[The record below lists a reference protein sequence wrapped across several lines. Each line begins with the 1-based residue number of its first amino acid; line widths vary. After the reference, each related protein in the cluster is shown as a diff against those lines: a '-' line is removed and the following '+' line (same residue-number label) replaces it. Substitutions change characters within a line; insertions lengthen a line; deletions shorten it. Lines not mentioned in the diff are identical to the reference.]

1 MLSLVI
7 IALTAFGVSLLTFFS
22 GFGLGTILLPVF
34 ALWFPLEIA
43 VAMTAI
49 VHLMNNLF
57 KFFLVRKF
65 VNFKVV
71 LSFGVPAIIA
81 AFIGAILLQGLSLNP
96 THFTYELGD
105 RVFDVTL
112 IKLVMALII
121 IFFTLFELIPFLKKL
136 SFSKRFMPIGGAL
149 SGFFGGLSGHQGAL
163 RSAFLSK
170 LDLSKEQFVATGTVI
185 ACLVDLSRLAIYT
198 NRFHLHGN
206 DHQMT
211 VVSVVVATLAAFAG
225 AYIGSRVLKKI
236 TMHIVQN
243 LVSFGLIV
251 LAVLL
256 GMGII

>member
-1 MLSLVI
+1 MI
-7 IALTAFGVSLLTFFS
+7 IALTAFLVSLLTFFS

-34 ALWFPLEIA
+34 AIWFPLEIA

-49 VHLMNNLF
+49 VHLLNNLF
-57 KFFLVRKF
+57 KFYLVRKH
-65 VNFKVV
+65 VDKKVV
-71 LSFGVPAIIA
+71 LAFGIPAIIA
-81 AFIGAILLQGLSLNP
+81 AFIGAILLQGLSVNP
-96 THFTYELGD
+96 THFTYEMAG
-105 RVFDVTL
+105 RIYDVTM
-112 IKLVMALII
+112 IKLVMAMVI

-136 SFSKRFMPIGGAL
+136 SFAKKFMPIGGAL

-198 NRFHLHGN
+198 NRFHLQGN
-206 DHQMT
+206 HQMT
-211 VVSVVVATLAAFAG
+211 LISVIVATLAAFAG
-225 AYIGSRVLKKI
+225 AYIGSRVLQKI

-243 LVSFGLIV
+243 LVSLGLII

-256 GMGII
+256 ALGII

>member
-1 MLSLVI
+1 MISLII
-7 IALTAFGVSLLTFFS
+7 IALTAFLVSLLTFFS

-34 ALWFPLEIA
+34 AIWFPLEIA

-49 VHLMNNLF
+49 VHLLNNLF
-57 KFFLVRKF
+57 KFFLVRKH
-65 VNFKVV
+65 VDKKVA
-71 LSFGVPAIIA
+71 LAFGIPAVIA
-81 AFIGAILLQGLSLNP
+81 AFIGAILLQGLSVNP
-96 THFTYELGD
+96 THFTYEMAG
-105 RVFDVTL
+105 RIYDVTM
-112 IKLVMALII
+112 IKLVMAMVI

-136 SFSKRFMPIGGAL
+136 SFSKKFMPIGGAL

-170 LDLSKEQFVATGTVI
+170 LDLTKEQFVATGTVI

-198 NRFHLHGN
+198 KRFHLPSN

-211 VVSVVVATLAAFAG
+211 FVSVLVATLAAFAG
-225 AYIGSRVLKKI
+225 AYLGSRVLQKI

-243 LVSFGLIV
+243 LVSFGLII
-251 LAVLL
+251 LALLL